1 VVYNRMVDWQ
11 SYGIKVGY
19 GSGAGTGAGPGRG
32 DASVQSA
39 GCCS

>member
-1 VVYNRMVDWQ
+1 MVGWQ

-19 GSGAGTGAGPGRG
+19 GSGAGTGAGTGQG
-32 DASVQSA
+32 NASVQSA